1 MIIFNV
7 FKKNLIS
14 ALRGEYTDFFIS
26 RLTFILFTVATAF
39 ILFRLNSG
47 SVSSSFIRD
56 SGISDYR
63 GFIIIGSALYGTTQG
78 ILLNV
83 SRTLMTERREGTLE
97 CILIIPFKRQQY
109 YIGNQLHQLSLSII
123 DFMIASVISAFA
135 GIGYNVNICTVL
147 LGLLQ
152 ILFTLHGLAL
162 ITSILMITFRDTFI
176 IQNTLLPL
184 MLLSG
189 GYLFTVESLPP
200 PLLLFSRLIPV
211 NYGVKLV
218 RTGLFT
224 AYSMGSF
231 SEYLINLLPAIILI
245 TAGYL
250 LLPLVERTALE
261 NYLS

>member
-14 ALRGEYTDFFIS
+14 ALRGEYADFFIS
-26 RLTFILFTVATAF
+26 RLTFIFFTVATAF
-39 ILFRLNSG
+39 ILFRLNNG
-47 SVSSSFIRD
+47 IVSSSFIRY

-97 CILIIPFKRQQY
+97 CILIIPFQRCKY
-109 YIGNQLHQLSLSII
+109 YMGNQLHQLSLSLI
-123 DFMIASVISAFA
+123 DFLIAAVISALA
-135 GIGYNVNICTVL
+135 GIAYKVNLFTVV

-162 ITSILMITFRDTFI
+162 VTSILMITFRDTFI

-184 MLLSG
+184 MLLCG
-189 GYLFTVESLPP
+189 GYLFTVESLPH
-200 PLLLFSRLIPV
+200 PLFLFSRFIPV
-211 NYGVKLV
+211 NYGVNLV
-218 RTGLFT
+218 RTGLFNG
-224 AYSMGSF
+224 YSMSSF
-231 SEYLINLLPAIILI
+231 IEYLLNLIPAIILI

-250 LLPLVERTALE
+250 LLPLVERKALE